1 MAHKGDAGYVP
12 LVCLPTKVDP
22 VEFIGSFPS
31 NSAQATFATYFLP
44 HPGDTPPQQQQ
55 RPNEKDEDATR
66 DSNPAFIFAKETSKP
81 EWQGAGLKEAILEI
95 ERWEEGIITGT
106 PSSPFQLQV
115 LRILPERVIRRIF
128 VVFGLV
134 LCIILMI
141 NGAGYLA
148 FSGYSRDQAFFYCYT
163 HATGVTQFR
172 VETSSKPFSLTTKC
186 FCFQKTQK
194 NNIPLCLPLANKS
207 FERR

>member
-22 VEFIGSFPS
+22 VQFFGSFPS

-55 RPNEKDEDATR
+55 RPTEKDEDTTTR
-66 DSNPAFIFAKETSKP
+66 DSNPAFFIAEETSKP
-81 EWQGAGLKEAILEI
+81 EWQGPSLKEAILEI

-106 PSSPFQLQV
+106 PSSPFQQQV

-172 VETSSKPFSLTTKC
+172 VETSSKLFSLTT
-186 FCFQKTQK
+186 
-194 NNIPLCLPLANKS
+194 NISAFKK
-207 FERR
+207 

>member
-22 VEFIGSFPS
+22 VEFIGTFPS

-44 HPGDTPPQQQQ
+44 HTGDTPAQQQQ
-55 RPNEKDEDATR
+55 QWPNEKDEYTTR
-66 DSNPAFIFAKETSKP
+66 DSNPAFVIAKETSKP
-81 EWQGAGLKEAILEI
+81 EWQGALLEI

-172 VETSSKPFSLTTKC
+172 VETSSMLFPLTAKYLC
-186 FCFQKTQK
+186 FRLKTHK
-194 NNIPLCLPLANKS
+194 NNTPPLLTLATFHS
-207 FERR
+207 